1 MPPGHALEA
10 PPLWVGLVITMADC
24 LLLDPA
30 WLPVLIFCARVADVS
45 IGTLRMICIVRDH
58 RPLAVFLSF
67 AEVSI
72 WLLAVTGVLT
82 HLDQW
87 VNIVAYAGG
96 YATGSAVG
104 MWIESR
110 LALGTQVVTFVS
122 CGTAQ
127 AVAERMRFADHSVT
141 TLSGRN
147 QDGPVSIC
155 YAILPRKHTA
165 AAIRMAR
172 EVDPDVV
179 ATVEDVRTTTMGHLA
194 CCGPGKVPVPWCG
207 PMLRRLF
214 GGFHRRIAGPAR
226 GRRAAAD
233 GFGDDTVVPEA
244 A

>member
-1 MPPGHALEA
+1 MS
-10 PPLWVGLVITMADC
+10 MAGYSAF
-24 LLLDPA
+24 DPV
-30 WLPVLIFCARVADVS
+30 WLPVVIFCSRVADVS
-45 IGTLRMICIVRDH
+45 IGTLRMICIVRDR

-67 AEVSI
+67 AEVTI
-72 WLLAVTGVLT
+72 WLLAVTSVLT
-82 HLDQW
+82 HLGQGI
-87 VNIVAYAGG
+87 NILAYAGG

-172 EVDPDVV
+172 EVDPDVI
-179 ATVEDVRTTTMGHLA
+179 ATVEDVRATTLDHVASG
-194 CCGPGKVPVPWCG
+194 GPGKVPLPWRG
-207 PMLRRLF
+207 PMLRRLLRNCER
-214 GGFHRRIAGPAR
+214 GHEILA
-226 GRRAAAD
+226 GRRAAGGNGND
-233 GFGDDTVVPEA
+233 STTVPQA